1 MADANEPGAAVLAIF
16 DQLINRI
23 KSARPIRSDKK
34 PAELGFVYSQL
45 VLGMMVDPRDY
56 MGPWSPA
63 GATSMQDAIEKG
75 HAPPAASGTPAPG
88 ASATAPPPDQ
98 KYLRAMDAATG
109 SLGSAP
115 IEEAKVAENSD
126 DCGCGCGRPSGG
138 NCAGKVE
145 PDPSVKSDEEYPA
158 LARSAG
164 YSSSLFTPYHL

>member
-88 ASATAPPPDQ
+88 ASATAPPPAQ
-98 KYLRAMDAATG
+98 KYLRAMDAAFKT
-109 SLGSAP
+109 AM
-115 IEEAKVAENSD
+115 
-126 DCGCGCGRPSGG
+126 
-138 NCAGKVE
+138 
-145 PDPSVKSDEEYPA
+145 
-158 LARSAG
+158 
-164 YSSSLFTPYHL
+164 